1 MPLIFTHMLSTGPS
15 SPQTLSLHLPD
26 EGRSLL
32 RPHSTG
38 PRLAHAEPM
47 AVQHYYPLMH
57 TFSSLGWRPRVG
69 INSLALFI
77 LQGLT
82 EQLSH
87 GREWTDVCRINKQ
100 EELEKSTLRRNTRAA
115 QCREPEP

>member
-1 MPLIFTHMLSTGPS
+1 
-15 SPQTLSLHLPD
+15 
-26 EGRSLL
+26 
-32 RPHSTG
+32 
-38 PRLAHAEPM
+38 M